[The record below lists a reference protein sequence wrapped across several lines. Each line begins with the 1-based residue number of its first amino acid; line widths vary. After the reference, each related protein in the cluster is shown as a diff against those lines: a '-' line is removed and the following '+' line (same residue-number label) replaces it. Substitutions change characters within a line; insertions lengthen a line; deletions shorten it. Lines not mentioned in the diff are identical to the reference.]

1 MISFGGRSDG
11 ADLHFVNL
19 EDFMRKLNRVA
30 NEYPKTTEKHL
41 RAIGNLLKRQ
51 VIAAT
56 PVGKTGD
63 RYGIKNDKG
72 DIVNTSE
79 KTIVNDK
86 GKTVKTRRSKV
97 KLKNTW
103 SGKTVGTSGADLEY
117 QLRSKSKR
125 YHLVERGHVKVV
137 FGKRTTGFVQGRF
150 FFRDTKEKFERSNA
164 VEQEMKKM
172 FREIQKRLEG

>member
-30 NEYPKTTEKHL
+30 NEYPKTAEKHL
-41 RAIGNLLKRQ
+41 RAIGNLLKKQ
-51 VIAAT
+51 VREAT
-56 PVGKTGD
+56 PVGKTNEK
-63 RYGIKNDKG
+63 YTIKW
-72 DIVNTSE
+72 
-79 KTIVNDK
+79 
-86 GKTVKTRRSKV
+86 GKNAGKERKSKV

-103 SGKTVGTSGADLEY
+103 TGKTVGTSGADLEY